1 MQNIHI
7 PYSFN
12 FAILSKKGVTLYR
25 ILPERKYM
33 GHLEVKFTMLNL
45 WQEIKDNSYIGSG

>member
-1 MQNIHI
+1 MHNIHF

-25 ILPERKYM
+25 ILPDREKVY
-33 GHLEVKFTMLNL
+33 GPFGGKIDNAKFVAR
-45 WQEIKDNSYIGSG
+45 D